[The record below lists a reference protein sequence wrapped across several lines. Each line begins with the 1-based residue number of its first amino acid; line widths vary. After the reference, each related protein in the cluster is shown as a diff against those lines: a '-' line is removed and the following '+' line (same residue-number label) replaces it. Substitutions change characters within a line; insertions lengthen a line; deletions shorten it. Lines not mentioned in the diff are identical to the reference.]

1 MTAYITVASVA
12 ALSVGLVAAAP
23 AMADMFSF
31 STGDPDGKLGSLS
44 APANSKPE
52 TETADD
58 FVLTDATV
66 ISKAKIQ
73 GLIPS
78 GSDVSSIQQ
87 VEVEIYHVFPK
98 DSDTGRTTGPPVF
111 ATPKVVTRVNS
122 PSDVEIAAATRD
134 AAASPATLSFAAT
147 LVKNGVMAVTNTVV
161 DGINPKPQFTGGEGP
176 ATGEEVEIDITFT
189 PPIFLPT
196 DHYFFRPE
204 VAVSGGN
211 FLYLSAPRPIVPPGT
226 PFPAGFTD
234 LQSWIRN
241 TNLKPDWSRI
251 GTDIISTPQVMVT
264 FNAAFSLAGDTIP
277 GAGTPG
283 RPNCHGQTIS
293 AMARQFGGIAH
304 AAMSLGYFSVDA
316 LQEGVSVFCLE
327 PSGTALR

>member
-1 MTAYITVASVA
+1 MKAYITVASVA
-12 ALSVGLVAAAP
+12 TLSIGLAAP
-23 AMADMFSF
+23 AIADVFFF
-31 STGDPDGKLGSLS
+31 STGNPDGKLGSLS
-44 APANSKPE
+44 APSNSNLE

-58 FVLTDATV
+58 FALTDATV
-66 ISKAKIQ
+66 ISKATIH

-78 GSDVSSIQQ
+78 GVDVSSIQQ
-87 VEVEIYHVFPK
+87 VEVEIYRVFPK
-98 DSDTGRTTGPPVF
+98 DSDTTRTQQ
-111 ATPKVVTRVNS
+111 VVTRVNS
-122 PSDVEIAAATRD
+122 PSDVEIGAATRD
-134 AAASPATLSFAAT
+134 SAASPATLSFRAT
-147 LVKNGVMAVTNTVV
+147 LEGSFLVTNTVV
-161 DGINPKPQFTGGEGP
+161 KNINPKPNQFTGGEG
-176 ATGEEVEIDITFT
+176 AVTGEEVEIDITFT

-196 DHYFFRPE
+196 EHYFFRPE

-211 FLYLSAPRPIVPPGT
+211 FLYLSAPRPIVSPPGT
-226 PFPAGFTD
+226 PFPAEFTD

-293 AMARQFGGIAH
+293 AMAREFGGIAH
-304 AAMSLGYFSVDA
+304 AAMSLGYFSVAA
-316 LQEGVSVFCLE
+316 LQDGVSIFCQ
-327 PSGTALR
+327 P

>member
-1 MTAYITVASVA
+1 MKAYITVASVA
-12 ALSVGLVAAAP
+12 TLSVGLAAAAP
-23 AMADMFSF
+23 AMADVFFF
-31 STGDPDGKLGSLS
+31 STGDPDHKLASLS
-44 APANSKPE
+44 APANSNLE

-58 FVLTDATV
+58 FGLTDATV
-66 ISKAKIQ
+66 ISKATIQ

-78 GSDVSSIQQ
+78 GVDISSIQQ
-87 VEVEIYHVFPK
+87 VEVEIYRVFPK
-98 DSDTGRTTGPPVF
+98 DSDTTRTQQVN
-111 ATPKVVTRVNS
+111 TRVNS
-122 PSDVEIAAATRD
+122 PSDVEIGAATRD
-134 AAASPATLSFAAT
+134 SGASPATLSFQAT
-147 LVKNGVMAVTNTVV
+147 LEASFTVMNTVV
-161 DGINPKPQFTGGEGP
+161 KKINPKPNQFTGGEG
-176 ATGEEVEIDITFT
+176 AVTGEEVEIDITFT
-189 PPIFLPT
+189 PPIFLPA

-204 VAVSGGN
+204 VEVSGGN
-211 FLYLSAPRPIVPPGT
+211 FLYLSAPRPILSPPGT

-241 TNLKPDWSRI
+241 TTLKPDWSRI
-251 GTDIISTPQVMVT
+251 GTDIISTPEVMVT

-293 AMARQFGGIAH
+293 AMAREFGGIAH

-327 PSGTALR
+327 PGGTALR

>member
-1 MTAYITVASVA
+1 MKAYITVASVA
-12 ALSVGLVAAAP
+12 TLSVGLAAAP
-23 AMADMFSF
+23 AMADVFFF
-31 STGDPDGKLGSLS
+31 STGNPDGKLGSLS
-44 APANSKPE
+44 APASPSNLE

-58 FVLTDATV
+58 FALTDATV
-66 ISKAKIQ
+66 ISKATIH

-78 GSDVSSIQQ
+78 GVDVSSIQQ

-98 DSDTGRTTGPPVF
+98 DSDTTRTQQ
-111 ATPKVVTRVNS
+111 VVTRVNS
-122 PSDVEIAAATRD
+122 PSDVEIGAATRD
-134 AAASPATLSFAAT
+134 SAASPATLSFGAT
-147 LVKNGVMAVTNTVV
+147 LESSSFMVTNTVV
-161 DGINPKPQFTGGEGP
+161 NKINPKPNQFTGGEGP

-196 DHYFFRPE
+196 EHYFFRPE
-204 VAVSGGN
+204 VEVSSGN
-211 FLYLSAPRPIVPPGT
+211 FLYLSAPRPIVSPPGT

-241 TNLKPDWSRI
+241 TNLNPDWSRP

-277 GAGTPG
+277 NAGTPG

-327 PSGTALR
+327 PGGTALR

>member
-31 STGDPDGKLGSLS
+31 STGNPDGKLGSLS

-66 ISKAKIQ
+66 IRNAKIH

-78 GSDVSSIQQ
+78 GLDVSSIQQ
-87 VEVEIYHVFPK
+87 VEVEIYHVFPQDSK
-98 DSDTGRTTGPPVF
+98 DPPSGRVP
-111 ATPKVVTRVNS
+111 TRMNS
-122 PSDVEIAAATRD
+122 PADVEIAAATRD
-134 AAASPATLSFAAT
+134 AAASPATLSFGAT
-147 LVKNGVMAVTNTVV
+147 LVKNGVMVVTNTVV
-161 DGINPKPQFTGGEGP
+161 DGINPVPKQFTGGEGP
-176 ATGEEVEIDITFT
+176 QTGEEVEIDITFT
-189 PPIFLPT
+189 PPIFLPPSQ
-196 DHYFFRPE
+196 YFFRPE
-204 VAVSGGN
+204 VEVPGGN
-211 FLYLSAPRPIVPPGT
+211 FLYLSAPKPIVPPGT
-226 PFPAGFTD
+226 PFAAD

-241 TNLKPDWSRI
+241 TNLKPDWLRI
-251 GTDIISTPQVMVT
+251 GTDITHQGP
-264 FNAAFSLAGDTIP
+264 FNAVFSLAGDTIP
-277 GAGTPG
+277 NAGTPG

-327 PSGTALR
+327 SGGTALR